1 MRALL
6 LLGCL
11 AVNVAADAATFTVTN
26 GSASGTGSLRQ
37 AVLDANATEGD
48 PHLIEIL
55 PSADPIVLTQ
65 PLPELRR
72 SLSITAQVRTRVITP
87 RAGFILAY
95 REIGGTLNLTNLDV
109 IADEN
114 SAATASMGGCISVFD
129 PRPGPL
135 PWTISLTNVEL
146 TNCTAASV
154 AGSPAGGAIYVDG
167 ILTLENSTIRA
178 ASITGSG
185 NGQGAAIYQRRGTL
199 TLRRSRILFN
209 GGPGARQGIVYLA
222 NGSNLDA
229 QDTEFAHNQL
239 RASDSGGVIYAAAG
253 GVISLSRVAFADNYA
268 DQGTALTAFN
278 SEVRIENTSFY
289 RNASSPT
296 ALFPTAVAVDGGTLA
311 MRHNA
316 FFDNT
321 NHFAQLSGTIR
332 GFSGN
337 VFGPSR
343 GGLCALQAMPA
354 GAIANF
360 GGGGCTAAG
369 FASSDVRI
377 AGYGR
382 VSSTDP
388 VPLLTFAAG
397 SPIFD
402 AYGPTAGQSA
412 TDFNRCAQ
420 VDARSNPR
428 PRDDDGNGFSQ
439 CDAGPG
445 ESAQA
450 VPMFRD
456 GFE

>member
-11 AVNVAADAATFTVTN
+11 VVNLAADAATFTVTN
-26 GSASGTGSLRQ
+26 GNASGAGSLRQ
-37 AVLDANATEGD
+37 AVLDANLTAGD

-55 PSADPIVLTQ
+55 PSADPIVLTE

-72 SLSITAQVRTRVITP
+72 SLSITGQVRTRVITP
-87 RAGFILAY
+87 RSGFIFALSG
-95 REIGGTLNLTNLDV
+95 ILGTLSLANLNV
-109 IADEN
+109 IADVN
-114 SAATASMGGCISVFD
+114 SAATTSFGGCIATD
-129 PRPGPL
+129 PRPGMP
-135 PWTISLTNVEL
+135 PWTITLTNVEL
-146 TNCTAASV
+146 TNCTAASS
-154 AGSPAGGAIYVDG
+154 ANNSTGGAIYANG
-167 ILTLENSTIRA
+167 NLTLENSTIRA
-178 ASITGSG
+178 ASVTGIG
-185 NGQGAAIYQRRGTL
+185 NSQGAAIYQRRGTL
-199 TLRRSRILFN
+199 TLRRSRFLFN
-209 GGPGARQGIVYLA
+209 GGPGAQQGIVYLA
-222 NGSNLDA
+222 GGSSLEA
-229 QDTEFAHNQL
+229 EDTEFAHNQL

-253 GVISLSRVAFADNYA
+253 GVISLNRVAFADNYA

-296 ALFPTAVAVDGGTLA
+296 ALFPTAVAIDGGTLA

-321 NHFAQLSGTIR
+321 NHVAQLSGTIR

-337 VFGPSR
+337 VFGPSG

-354 GAIANF
+354 SAIANF

-428 PRDDDGNGFSQ
+428 PRDDDGDGFSQ

-445 ESAQA
+445 ESAPA